1 MLPFIKHFRLW
12 ITIKMRMHLQKDLGM
27 IKDMYPHDTAMI
39 QSAVEQ
45 RMDELEYEGSFIY
58 DEVPDRQRLFDEA
71 DRIAGRFISEQ
82 SSRCFI
88 CTIAGILFNCEL
100 CRRRCRYRRYQRF
113 W

>member
-1 MLPFIKHFRLW
+1 MSQCGVVPVSY
-12 ITIKMRMHLQKDLGM
+12 THLDVYKRQ
-27 IKDMYPHDTAMI
+27 
-39 QSAVEQ
+39 
-45 RMDELEYEGSFIY
+45 EYEGSFIY

-100 CRRRCRYRRYQRF
+100 CRRRCRYSRYQRF

>member
-1 MLPFIKHFRLW
+1 
-12 ITIKMRMHLQKDLGM
+12 
-27 IKDMYPHDTAMI
+27 
-39 QSAVEQ
+39 
-45 RMDELEYEGSFIY
+45 MDELEYEGSFIS

-100 CRRRCRYRRYQRF
+100 SSSDADTEGTKDSGRYKDMIL
-113 W
+113 

>member
-1 MLPFIKHFRLW
+1 MLPFYKTFPFMDYY
-12 ITIKMRMHLQKDLGM
+12 KNEEAFAKDLGM

-88 CTIAGILFNCEL
+88 CTIVGILFNCEL

>member
-1 MLPFIKHFRLW
+1 MLMQIYFS
-12 ITIKMRMHLQKDLGM
+12 
-27 IKDMYPHDTAMI
+27 
-39 QSAVEQ
+39 SAVEQ

-82 SSRCFI
+82 SSRSFI

-100 CRRRCRYRRYQRF
+100 
-113 W
+113 

>member
-1 MLPFIKHFRLW
+1 
-12 ITIKMRMHLQKDLGM
+12 
-27 IKDMYPHDTAMI
+27 MYPLDTAMI

-58 DEVPDRQRLFDEA
+58 DEVPDRQRLSMRQTGLPA
-71 DRIAGRFISEQ
+71 DLSTEQ

-100 CRRRCRYRRYQRF
+100 CRRRMQIQKVTKDSGRYKDMIL
-113 W
+113 